1 MRAVLGDTGNGI
13 SYARLFS
20 GGKIM
25 YDVAIIGAGV
35 TGSASARELSRYK
48 LNICVVDKEEDV
60 CAGTSKANSAIV
72 HSGIDCS
79 PGTLMAELNVKGN
92 ELMEP
97 LSKELDFPF
106 KRNGSLILCFS
117 EDDRPNLEA
126 LFAHAAPNGVP
137 GCRIIEKEELHQMEP
152 NISDEAIAAIYCPT
166 GGIVCPFGM
175 NIAMAENAY
184 TNGVEFRFNTNV
196 HRITKTDKGWLLST
210 NNGDILTK
218 VVVNA
223 AGVNADIF
231 HNMVS
236 ASKIHITPRR
246 GEYCLL
252 DKTTGNLVSSTI
264 FQLPGKYGKGILVT
278 PTVHGNTLIG
288 PTADDHDDRDATN
301 TTAQGLAHVIS
312 AASRSVPNVPVRQVI
327 TSFSGNRA
335 HEDHHE
341 FIIKELE
348 DAPFFVDAAG
358 IESPGLTSSP
368 AIGVKVAGIV
378 ADLLKPEKN
387 PDFNGTRKGVLDPKT
402 LSEAEYAKLIAEKP
416 EYGNIICRCEMITE
430 GEILDAIH
438 RPLGAKSLDGVKRR
452 TRAGM
457 GRCQAGFCSPRTM
470 EIISRELAISQL
482 EITKNGGESNMV
494 VGYSKKSMEEA

>member
-1 MRAVLGDTGNGI
+1 MI
-13 SYARLFS
+13 
-20 GGKIM
+20 
-25 YDVAIIGAGV
+25 YDVVIIGAGV
-35 TGSASARELSRYK
+35 TGSASARELSRYH

-60 CAGTSKANSAIV
+60 CAGTSKANSGIV
-72 HSGIDCS
+72 HSGIDCT

-97 LSKELDFPF
+97 LSKELDFAF
-106 KRNGSLILCFS
+106 RRNGSLILCFS
-117 EDDRPNLEA
+117 EKDRPKLEA
-126 LFAHAAPNGVP
+126 LFAQAEKNGVK
-137 GCRIIEKEELHQMEP
+137 GCRIIEKAELHQMEP
-152 NISDEAIAAIYCPT
+152 NISDEAVAAVYCPT

-175 NIAMAENAY
+175 NIAMAENAAA
-184 TNGVEFRFNTNV
+184 NGVEFRFHTAV
-196 HRITKTDKGWLLST
+196 REITKTAKGWLLAT
-210 NNGDILTK
+210 DNGDILTK

-236 ASKIHITPRR
+236 KNKIHITPRR

-252 DKTTGNLVSSTI
+252 DKTAGGLVSSTV
-264 FQLPGKYGKGILVT
+264 FQLPGKYGKGVLVT

-288 PTADDHDDRDATN
+288 PTADDHDDRGATN
-301 TTAQGLAHVIS
+301 TTAKGLAHVIS
-312 AASRSVPNVPVRQVI
+312 AATRSVPTIPVRQVI

-341 FIIKELE
+341 FIIREPE

-358 IESPGLTSSP
+358 IESPGLTSAP
-368 AIGVKVAGIV
+368 AIGIKVAGIV

-387 PDFNGTRKGVLDPKT
+387 PDFNGTRKGILDPKS
-402 LSEAEYAKLIAEKP
+402 LSEEEYAKLIKEKP

-430 GEILDAIH
+430 GEIMDAIN
-438 RPLGAKSLDGVKRR
+438 RPLGARSLDGVKRR

-457 GRCQAGFCSPRTM
+457 GRCQAGFCSPKTM
-470 EIISRELAISQL
+470 EILSRELGISQL
-482 EITKNGGESNMV
+482 EITKSGGNSNMV